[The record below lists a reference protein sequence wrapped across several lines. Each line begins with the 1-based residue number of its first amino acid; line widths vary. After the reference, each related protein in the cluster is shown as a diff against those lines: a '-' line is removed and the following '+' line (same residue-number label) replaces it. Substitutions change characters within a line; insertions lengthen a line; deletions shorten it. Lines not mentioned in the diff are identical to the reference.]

1 MYVFS
6 VTSMHIVIYL
16 FAQIKLPDCTC
27 YIQLQGYMPNIKNEI
42 QPWADKL
49 SLQQDK
55 NGDMKGGN
63 THPRSHGLDGG
74 GGTYCKSP

>member
-1 MYVFS
+1 MYVFF
-6 VTSMHIVIYL
+6 VTSMHIVIYSL
-16 FAQIKLPDCTC
+16 RSSYQTAHAIFNYRVICLISK
-27 YIQLQGYMPNIKNEI
+27 MKS
-42 QPWADKL
+42 QPLAEKL
-49 SLQQDK
+49 SLQQDT